1 MLETEIYDPAT
12 DTWTVGAPLNFPRQY
27 HSVCVLLPDG
37 KVLAAGGVAPGTTDP
52 DQHSMELYSP
62 GYLSLGTRPASA
74 NAPPAV
80 TYASIFVIETPQ
92 AADINAIAL
101 IAPIAVTHHTDAG
114 QRYIK
119 LPIRSRTATTLE
131 TAAPAHG
138 NIAPPGYY
146 MLFVVDNQ
154 GVPSE
159 ARFVLIS

>member
-27 HSVCVLLPDG
+27 HSVCILLPEG
-37 KVLAAGGVAPGTTDP
+37 RILAAGGVAPGTAEQ
-52 DQHSMELYSP
+52 DQLSMELYSP
-62 GYLSLGTRPASA
+62 SYLSLGIRPLVS

-80 TYASIFVIETPQ
+80 TYASNFVIETSQ
-92 AADINAIAL
+92 AADINAVVL

-119 LPIRSRTATTLE
+119 LPLHSRTATTIE
-131 TAAPAHG
+131 TKAPAHG

-146 MLFVVDNQ
+146 MLFVVNHQD
-154 GVPSE
+154 VPSE